1 MAKSNAKSIRL
12 SDKVLKYIEDYQGNG
27 FNEKFENIILF
38 AMESESNRKKDIEF
52 YDKEIESRKKYLN
65 ELIFKIFSLEKVCRK
80 IDTMISFARDLEVEI
95 NKL

>member
-12 SDKVLKYIEDYQGNG
+12 SNKVLKYIEDYQGNG

-38 AMESESNRKKDIEF
+38 AMESEKERKELIAYYDESIENRIKD
-52 YDKEIESRKKYLN
+52 LN
-65 ELIFKIFSLEKVCRK
+65 ELLHKIYTLKLARNK
-80 IDTMISFARDLEVEI
+80 IDSLISIANDLEIEI